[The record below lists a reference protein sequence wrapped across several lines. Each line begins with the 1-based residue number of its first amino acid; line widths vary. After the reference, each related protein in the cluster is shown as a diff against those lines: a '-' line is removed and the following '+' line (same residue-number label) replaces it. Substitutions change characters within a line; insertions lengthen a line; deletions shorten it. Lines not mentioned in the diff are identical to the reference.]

1 MLEKKRKDL
10 NKWRDNLCSQTGRFN
25 MIKVSIL
32 SKIIYRF
39 NAILFKN
46 TGKILVDINKLISK
60 FIWKRHRT

>member
-1 MLEKKRKDL
+1 MVMMSVVSK
-10 NKWRDNLCSQTGRFN
+10 
-25 MIKVSIL
+25 MIYK
-32 SKIIYRF
+32 F